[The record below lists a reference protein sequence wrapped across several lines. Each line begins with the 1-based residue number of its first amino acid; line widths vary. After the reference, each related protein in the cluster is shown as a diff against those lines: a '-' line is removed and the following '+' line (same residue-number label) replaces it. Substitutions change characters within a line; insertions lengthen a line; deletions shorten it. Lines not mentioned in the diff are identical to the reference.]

1 MSQQY
6 SYPYPPASGEGYPQ
20 VRHRY
25 GLHRTR
31 AGVEAASFRDE
42 HAPGAPEARAI
53 ADEREF
59 LIAPREIE
67 TTLAMETLTAGPDPS
82 TLPRFPPGFRTRTRR
97 RVTTDTP
104 RPRRRTTAPRSSP
117 GSVQARR
124 RQPTNNHNHN
134 NNRRTASSRTPTAAT
149 MPSTTPASLTSS
161 HTRSDPARPHLR
173 ATAVTTTARLRLR
186 EVKSRRKS
194 PELRVG
200 ATATAACS
208 SRRATVATSIASCA
222 RWAWTASRCS
232 RTTEQDAGAR

>member
-1 MSQQY
+1 MNT
-6 SYPYPPASGEGYPQ
+6 P
-20 VRHRY
+20 
-25 GLHRTR
+25 R
-31 AGVEAASFRDE
+31 AN
-42 HAPGAPEARAI
+42 

-124 RQPTNNHNHN
+124 RHRTNHSNN
-134 NNRRTASSRTPTAAT
+134 NNRLTASSRTPTAAT

-161 HTRSDPARPHLR
+161 HTRSDPARRHLR

-194 PELRVG
+194 PERRAG

-232 RTTEQDAGAR
+232 RTTAVRAGAR

>member
-1 MSQQY
+1 MNT
-6 SYPYPPASGEGYPQ
+6 PRAPP
-20 VRHRY
+20 
-25 GLHRTR
+25 TR
-31 AGVEAASFRDE
+31 ADE
-42 HAPGAPEARAI
+42 R
-53 ADEREF
+53 EREF

-67 TTLAMETLTAGPDPS
+67 TTLSTETLTAGPDPS

-124 RQPTNNHNHN
+124 RQPTNNHNN

-161 HTRSDPARPHLR
+161 HTRSDPARPHPR
-173 ATAVTTTARLRLR
+173 ATAVTTTARLR

-194 PELRVG
+194 PGRRVG

-222 RWAWTASRCS
+222 RWA
-232 RTTEQDAGAR
+232 

>member
-20 VRHRY
+20 VRHRH
-25 GLHRTR
+25 GLYRTR
-31 AGVEAASFRDE
+31 AGVEAASLRDE
-42 HAPGAPEARAI
+42 HAPGAPDP

-82 TLPRFPPGFRTRTRR
+82 TLHRFPPGFRTRTRR

-104 RPRRRTTAPRSSP
+104 RPQRRTTAPRSSP

-124 RQPTNNHNHN
+124 RHRTNHSNN
-134 NNRRTASSRTPTAAT
+134 NNRLTASSRTPTAAT

-161 HTRSDPARPHLR
+161 HTHSDPARPHLR

-208 SRRATVATSIASCA
+208 SRRATVATSIASCV

-232 RTTEQDAGAR
+232 RTMAVRAGAR

>member
-20 VRHRY
+20 VRHRH
-25 GLHRTR
+25 GLYRTR
-31 AGVEAASFRDE
+31 AGVEAASLRDE
-42 HAPGAPEARAI
+42 HAPGAPDP

-67 TTLAMETLTAGPDPS
+67 TTLAVETLTAGPDPS

-97 RVTTDTP
+97 RVTTDIP
-104 RPRRRTTAPRSSP
+104 RRPRRRTTAPRSSP

-124 RQPTNNHNHN
+124 RHRTNHSNN
-134 NNRRTASSRTPTAAT
+134 NNRLTASSRTPTAAT

-173 ATAVTTTARLRLR
+173 ATAVTTTARLR

-194 PELRVG
+194 PGRRVG

>member
-20 VRHRY
+20 VRHRH
-25 GLHRTR
+25 GLYRTR
-31 AGVEAASFRDE
+31 AGVEAASLRDE
-42 HAPGAPEARAI
+42 HAPGAPDP

-82 TLPRFPPGFRTRTRR
+82 TLHRFPPGFRTRTRR

-104 RPRRRTTAPRSSP
+104 RPQRRTTAPRSSP

-124 RQPTNNHNHN
+124 RHRTNHSNN
-134 NNRRTASSRTPTAAT
+134 NNRLTASSRTPTAAT

-161 HTRSDPARPHLR
+161 HTHSDPARPHLR

-222 RWAWTASRCS
+222 RWAWTVSRCS
-232 RTTEQDAGAR
+232 RTTEQDAEAR

>member
-1 MSQQY
+1 MNT
-6 SYPYPPASGEGYPQ
+6 PRAPP
-20 VRHRY
+20 
-25 GLHRTR
+25 TR
-31 AGVEAASFRDE
+31 AN
-42 HAPGAPEARAI
+42 

-82 TLPRFPPGFRTRTRR
+82 TLHRFPPGFRTRTRR

-124 RQPTNNHNHN
+124 RHRTNHSNN
-134 NNRRTASSRTPTAAT
+134 NNRLTASSRTPTAAT

-161 HTRSDPARPHLR
+161 HTRSDPARRHLR

-194 PELRVG
+194 PERRAG

-232 RTTEQDAGAR
+232 RTTAVRAGAR

>member
-20 VRHRY
+20 VRHRH
-25 GLHRTR
+25 GLYRTR
-31 AGVEAASFRDE
+31 AGVEAASLRDE
-42 HAPGAPEARAI
+42 HAPGAPDP

-82 TLPRFPPGFRTRTRR
+82 TLHRFPPGFRTRTRR

-104 RPRRRTTAPRSSP
+104 RPQRRTTAPRSSP

-124 RQPTNNHNHN
+124 RHRTNHSNN
-134 NNRRTASSRTPTAAT
+134 NNRLTASSRTPTAAT

-161 HTRSDPARPHLR
+161 HTRSDPARRHLR

-186 EVKSRRKS
+186 KVKSRRKS
-194 PELRVG
+194 PELRAG

-208 SRRATVATSIASCA
+208 SRRATVATSIASCV

-232 RTTEQDAGAR
+232 RTTAVRAGAR

>member
-1 MSQQY
+1 MNT
-6 SYPYPPASGEGYPQ
+6 PRAPP
-20 VRHRY
+20 
-25 GLHRTR
+25 TR
-31 AGVEAASFRDE
+31 AN
-42 HAPGAPEARAI
+42 

-67 TTLAMETLTAGPDPS
+67 TTLAVETLTAGPDPS

-117 GSVQARR
+117 ASVQARR
-124 RQPTNNHNHN
+124 RQPTNHSNN
-134 NNRRTASSRTPTAAT
+134 NNRLTASSRTPTAAT

-173 ATAVTTTARLRLR
+173 ATAVTTTARLR

-194 PELRVG
+194 PELRAG

-222 RWAWTASRCS
+222 RWA
-232 RTTEQDAGAR
+232 

>member
-20 VRHRY
+20 VRHRH
-25 GLHRTR
+25 GLYRTR
-31 AGVEAASFRDE
+31 AGVEAASLRDE
-42 HAPGAPEARAI
+42 HAPGAPDP

-67 TTLAMETLTAGPDPS
+67 TTLAVETLTAGPDPS
-82 TLPRFPPGFRTRTRR
+82 TLPRFPPGFKTRTRR

-124 RQPTNNHNHN
+124 RHRTNNHNN
-134 NNRRTASSRTPTAAT
+134 SRLMASSRTPTAAT
-149 MPSTTPASLTSS
+149 MPSTTPAFLTSS
-161 HTRSDPARPHLR
+161 HTRSDPARRRLS
-173 ATAVTTTARLRLR
+173 ATAVTTTARLQLR

-194 PELRVG
+194 PELRAG

-208 SRRATVATSIASCA
+208 SRRATGATSIASCV
-222 RWAWTASRCS
+222 RWDWTASRCS
-232 RTTEQDAGAR
+232 RTTAVRAGAR